1 MIILIILVAV
11 IILATSI
18 YYISFIKALYITKT
32 PYVWSFDSH
41 LKMLKKLNLEK
52 WKTIID
58 LWCGDGKVLRFLE
71 KEFWLVWYG
80 YDLNS
85 FAINYWKILNKIKK
99 SKVKLFKWDFTK
111 QDISNY
117 DYIFMYLMPSSM
129 KELEK
134 WIFENKKQDA
144 IVIVNTFPFPNKKP
158 FKIID
163 KIYLYK

>member
-1 MIILIILVAV
+1 MIFLIIIGIAVILMII
-11 IILATSI
+11 I

-32 PYVWSFDSH
+32 PYIWSFNSH

-58 LWCGDGKVLRFLE
+58 LGCGDGKVLRFLG
-71 KEFWLVWYG
+71 KEFWLIWYG

-85 FAINYWKILNKIKK
+85 FAIYYWKLLNKIKK
-99 SKVKLFKWDFTK
+99 SQVKLFKWDFTK
-111 QDISNY
+111 QDISSY

-134 WIFENKKQDA
+134 RVFENKKPKA